1 MIVYCQID
9 DVVCMP
15 SRIFFP
21 LTMKAP
27 DDEGPCLLMI
37 VGKTFEL
44 VDGLAP

>member
-1 MIVYCQID
+1 MSEAEE
-9 DVVCMP
+9 VVILELVTITDCP
-15 SRIFFP
+15 ISY
-21 LTMKAP
+21 LVP